1 MLQSNRAK
9 VGRSVMNATRSLL
22 ATRWAKAA
30 GVVLAGVCAFAAA
43 SSYGADKGGVLK
55 VRLGGDRKETRV
67 VVELDRAAKARL
79 IEQDK
84 GATTVVLAWPDVTV
98 NLDLKG
104 TGRGL
109 VTAWSVDEAAGAAR
123 LKLEL
128 AGEAEVV
135 RRFLL
140 PPADGVAVYRYV
152 IDLKATKPLPEMVVA
167 DAAPAPAEAK
177 TKTRTKAV
185 QPVLLAALTPAKA
198 EAGPSEPVVAK
209 LTARRDPVAMI
220 SAPKAGTD
228 KPVIVIDAGH
238 GGKDPGAHGENT
250 REKDVTLAAA
260 KALKARLEARGRYK
274 VVLTRDRDV
283 FVPLEQRVRIARN
296 AQADLFISLH
306 ADAGSD
312 ASLRGTSVYTL
323 SENGSDRIAKKVM
336 ARDTRFGE
344 VKLPGSD
351 RAVNQILLDLTQR
364 ATRNQSASF
373 AQLLL
378 NHVDEDF
385 VLLRGSHRDAGFVVL
400 LAPDVPAV
408 LLEMGFMTNGHDEKV
423 LTDPA
428 ARRRMMS
435 AVSASIDDY
444 FSQEA
449 KYAAK

>member
-43 SSYGADKGGVLK
+43 SSHGADNGGVLK

-67 VVELDRAAKARL
+67 VVELDRSAKAKL

-84 GATTVVLAWPDVTV
+84 GATTVVLAWPDVAV

-152 IDLKATKPLPEMVVA
+152 IDLKATKPLPETVVA
-167 DAAPAPAEAK
+167 DAGPAPAK
-177 TKTRTKAV
+177 TKNRTKAV

-198 EAGPSEPVVAK
+198 QAAVGESAVAK
-209 LTARRDPVAMI
+209 LAARRDPVTMI
-220 SAPKAGTD
+220 SAPKAETD

-274 VVLTRDRDV
+274 VVLTRDKDV
-283 FVPLEQRVRIARN
+283 FVPLEQRVRIARK

-336 ARDTRFGE
+336 AKDTRFGE

-364 ATRNQSASF
+364 ATRNQSAGF

-408 LLEMGFMTNGHDEKV
+408 LLEMGFMTNGLDEKV

-449 KYAAK
+449 KYAAR